1 VNGRIC
7 KRCGRK
13 LYDPDKHT
21 LVEFNIV
28 DDEGRVVGKG
38 KEREC
43 HVRLIADDAAVDLA
57 TGERVVRRHVIPE
70 TPQRTAQNN
79 ARYVPEDLFGPGKTF
94 SLS

>member
-13 LYDPDKHT
+13 LYDPEKHT

-28 DDEGRVVGKG
+28 DDEG

-57 TGERVVRRHVIPE
+57 TGERVVRRHIIPE
-70 TPQRTAQNN
+70 TAQRTTQNN